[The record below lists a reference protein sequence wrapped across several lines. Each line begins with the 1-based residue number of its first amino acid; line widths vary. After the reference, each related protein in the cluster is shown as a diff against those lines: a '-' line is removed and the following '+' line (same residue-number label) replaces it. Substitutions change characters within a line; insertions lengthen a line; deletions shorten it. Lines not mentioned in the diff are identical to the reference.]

1 MSRIISSV
9 SAEALL
15 ITRTPDKKTCPDQ
28 PRGLAHLVKVMS
40 KLNMLKTRLIS
51 PYQHDG
57 LKWLVARETDTV
69 NPGGFLCDEMGL
81 GKTVQLIATM
91 LVNPKPRTLVVVPK
105 SIVGQWCSEVARFAP
120 SLSTYAF
127 DGGKRKLPDKLPDIV
142 VAPYSVLPQ
151 RPGGPVCELLGVK
164 WDRVVLDEGHE
175 IRNKKSKGHIACKAL
190 DATIRWIVTG
200 TPVFNSMKDFVALCA
215 FVGLPRE
222 VVQGY
227 TDKIREK
234 FVLRRTKI
242 DVARHNPRLEL
253 PPLDFQNLELEMYPE
268 ERDLYSDV
276 FQKGQAIVSHV
287 FKTGTQNLH
296 QMELLE
302 CLLRTR
308 QVMSWPQLYLD
319 GIALKE
325 ESDPEPWLGRSKKM
339 ETLIANIKTH
349 KTEKTLIFTQFMGE
363 MDRIQELL
371 AEMGTPTF
379 RIDGSVPKEQ
389 RDERIQGFKKGP
401 VNSVFI
407 IQIKAGG
414 VGLNLQEATRVYIT
428 CPAWNPATEL
438 QAIGRAHRTGQTQKV
453 VVRRLI
459 YMGEDGVEPLPSV
472 EQSIMHLQEGKAKVC
487 ADVLADP
494 RLETQVP
501 NVTRTKITIHAL
513 KKIFAV

>member
-1 MSRIISSV
+1 
-9 SAEALL
+9 
-15 ITRTPDKKTCPDQ
+15 
-28 PRGLAHLVKVMS
+28 
-40 KLNMLKTRLIS
+40 MLKTRLIS
-51 PYQHDG
+51 PYQHEG
-57 LKWLVARETDTV
+57 VRWLVKRELDPTR
-69 NPGGFLCDEMGL
+69 PGGFLCDEMGL

-91 LVNPKPRTLVVVPK
+91 LANPKPHTLVIVPK

-127 DGGKRKLPDKLPDIV
+127 DGARRKLPEKLPSIV

-151 RPGGPVCELLGVK
+151 RPGGPICELLSVR
-164 WDRVVLDEGHE
+164 WDRVILDEGHE
-175 IRNKKSKGHIACKAL
+175 IRNKKSKSHIACRAL
-190 DATIRWIVTG
+190 SAPIRWIVTG
-200 TPVFNSMKDFVALCA
+200 TPVFNSIKDFVALCA

-227 TDKIREK
+227 TDQIRAK
-234 FVLRRTKI
+234 FVLRRTKT
-242 DVARHNPRLEL
+242 DVAEFNKRLEL
-253 PPLDFQNLELEMYPE
+253 PPCDFQNLELEMYPE
-268 ERDLYSDV
+268 ERDLYKDV
-276 FQKGQAIVSHV
+276 FNKGQAIVRHV
-287 FKTGTQNLH
+287 FATGTQNLH

-302 CLLRTR
+302 CLLRVR
-308 QVMSWPQLYLD
+308 QVMTWPQLYLD

-325 ESDPEPWLGRSKKM
+325 ESDPEPWLGRSRKM
-339 ETLIANIKTH
+339 ETLIESIKSH
-349 KTEKTLIFTQFMGE
+349 PTEKTLIFTQFMGE

-371 AEMGTPTF
+371 AESGTPVF

-389 RDERIQGFKKGP
+389 RDERIREFKKGP
-401 VNSVFI
+401 PNSVFV

-438 QAIGRAHRTGQTQKV
+438 QAIGRAHRTGQTKKV

-487 ADVLADP
+487 AEVLKDP
-494 RLETQVP
+494 RLDTQVP

-513 KKIFAV
+513 RKIFAV

>member
-1 MSRIISSV
+1 
-9 SAEALL
+9 
-15 ITRTPDKKTCPDQ
+15 
-28 PRGLAHLVKVMS
+28 
-40 KLNMLKTRLIS
+40 MLKTRLIS
-51 PYQHDG
+51 PYQHEG
-57 LKWLVARETDTV
+57 VRWLVKRELDTTH
-69 NPGGFLCDEMGL
+69 PGGFLCDEMGL

-91 LVNPKPRTLVVVPK
+91 LANPKPHTLVIVPK

-127 DGGKRKLPDKLPDIV
+127 DGARRKLPEKLPSIV

-151 RPGGPVCELLGVK
+151 RPGAPPCELLRVN
-164 WDRVVLDEGHE
+164 WDRVILDEGHE
-175 IRNKKSKGHIACKAL
+175 IRNKKSKSHIACRAL
-190 DATIRWIVTG
+190 DAPIRWIVTG

-227 TDKIREK
+227 TDQVRAK
-234 FVLRRTKI
+234 FVLRRTKT
-242 DVARHNPRLEL
+242 DVAEHNKRLEL
-253 PPLDFQNLELEMYPE
+253 PPLDFQNVELEMFPE
-268 ERDLYSDV
+268 ERDLYKQV
-276 FQKGQAIVSHV
+276 FERGQEIVRHV

-302 CLLRTR
+302 CLLRAR
-308 QVMSWPQLYLD
+308 QVMTWPQLYLD

-325 ESDPEPWLGRSKKM
+325 ESDPEPWMGRSKKM
-339 ETLIANIKTH
+339 VTLITNILEHPK
-349 KTEKTLIFTQFMGE
+349 EKTLVFTQFMGE
-363 MDRIQELL
+363 MDHIQKLL
-371 AEMGTPTF
+371 TMIKIPVF

-389 RDERIQGFKKGP
+389 REERIAAFKKP
-401 VNSVFI
+401 VTNPSIDNPCPVFL

-453 VVRRLI
+453 VVRRFI
-459 YMGEDGVEPLPSV
+459 YMGEDGVTPLPSV
-472 EQSIMHLQEGKAKVC
+472 EQSIMQLQEGKAKVC
-487 ADVLADP
+487 AEVLKDP